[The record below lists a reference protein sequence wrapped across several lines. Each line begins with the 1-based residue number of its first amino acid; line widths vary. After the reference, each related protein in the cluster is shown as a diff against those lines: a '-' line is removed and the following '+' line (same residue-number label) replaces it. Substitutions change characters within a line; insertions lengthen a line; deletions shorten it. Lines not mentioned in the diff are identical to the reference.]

1 MTMGRT
7 YGLAG
12 AFGGAQPG
20 NTSVR
25 SPRGCIGTPCM
36 RPCGV
41 YDAGAM
47 RPSWCESVATQAR
60 GPGTLQSSRSLWP
73 KPRSQTP
80 DVFVLGK
87 SELVVGSGEFFRL
100 QSRRIGD
107 EEYGVALGQLINKFI
122 AWNPRILLHF
132 PQ

>member
-1 MTMGRT
+1 MSIRDSRSSKSPWANLQRVSRADVVTMGLT
-7 YGLAG
+7 YGLAD

-47 RPSWCESVATQAR
+47 RPSWCESAATQAR

-87 SELVVGSGEFFRL
+87 SELVVGSG
-100 QSRRIGD
+100 
-107 EEYGVALGQLINKFI
+107 
-122 AWNPRILLHF
+122 
-132 PQ
+132 